1 MNMATDTGR
10 EYFAIETHASIAFLE
25 STNVI
30 TFMDED
36 MEVEYLEHQ
45 RPFYLTSTI
54 NGVQIRK
61 ALIHTRASFNLISLS
76 TSKAIGMVGK
86 RIPGTPMKIMGFG
99 GDA

>member
-1 MNMATDTGR
+1 MATDTGR

-36 MEVEYLEHQ
+36 MEVEYLEHR
-45 RPFYLTSTI
+45 RPLYLTSTI

-61 ALIHTRASFNLISLS
+61 ALIDTKVLFNRIFLS
-76 TSKAIGMVGK
+76 TSKED
-86 RIPGTPMKIMGFG
+86 PGDTRENNGIWRRCIIHWGEG
-99 GDA
+99 

>member
-36 MEVEYLEHQ
+36 MEVEYLEHR
-45 RPFYLTSTI
+45 RPLYLTSTI
-54 NGVQIRK
+54 NGV
-61 ALIHTRASFNLISLS
+61 
-76 TSKAIGMVGK
+76 
-86 RIPGTPMKIMGFG
+86 
-99 GDA
+99 